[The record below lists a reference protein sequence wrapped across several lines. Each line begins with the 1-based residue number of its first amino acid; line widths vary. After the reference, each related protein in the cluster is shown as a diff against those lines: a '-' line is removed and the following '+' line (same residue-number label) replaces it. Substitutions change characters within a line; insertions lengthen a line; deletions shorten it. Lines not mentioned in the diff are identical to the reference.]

1 MGKKNNILILFII
14 LLSSFLSASG
24 EFTGWGDTIL
34 RHVADSNVIY
44 VFNLPISKHVIMLL
58 ISAVTTL
65 ILSLLATKKY
75 RQNINAKPEGL
86 SQIFEILLEFINKEI
101 VIPNIGEKD
110 SRTWTPVAMT
120 FFVFILTCNLLGL
133 IPFFDAIGV
142 FGQMSMPDSRFFQ
155 LMGGGGSTPTGNF
168 SVTVALAIITFFA
181 IIIAGVK
188 KHGFIGHWK
197 NMVPSDVPKP
207 VLIILIPIEIIG
219 MVVKP
224 FALTMRLGANMT
236 AGHIG
241 MVAIFALPIIL
252 GNGIQDGQSYTHL
265 ISHGGNPEPLSY
277 ITGFFAGLVAVILN
291 TGIYALELIVSLVQ
305 AYVFTLLSCVFIGMA
320 IHADH

>member
-1 MGKKNNILILFII
+1 MKKKNNFLILIFILFST
-14 LLSSFLSASG
+14 LFCASG
-24 EFTGWGDTIL
+24 EFDGWGNTIL
-34 RHVADSNVIY
+34 HHVADSEPVALLDMDSDGEKESFLIT
-44 VFNLPISKHVIMLL
+44 KHIIMLL
-58 ISAVTTL
+58 ISALVTLL
-65 ILSLLATKKY
+65 ISILATKKY
-75 RQNINAKPEGL
+75 RKNINAKPQGL
-86 SQIFEILLEFINKEI
+86 SQIFEILIDFIKKDI
-101 VIPNIGEKD
+101 VIPNIGEKY

-133 IPFFDAIGV
+133 IPFFEFIKPG
-142 FGQMSMPDSRFFQ
+142 GH
-155 LMGGGGSTPTGNF
+155 GGGSTATGNF
-168 SVTVALAIITFFA
+168 SVTVAFAIITFFA
-181 IIIAGVK
+181 IIIAGIK

-197 NMVPSDVPKP
+197 NMIPSGIPAP

-219 MVVKP
+219 MFVKP

-252 GNGIQDGQSYTHL
+252 GNGIQGDASYNSL
-265 ISHGGNPEPLSY
+265 VSPEPLSAF
-277 ITGFFAGLVAVILN
+277 TGLFAGFVAVLLN
-291 TGIYALELIVSLVQ
+291 TGIYGLELIVSLVQ

>member
-1 MGKKNNILILFII
+1 MLIKKISQGMKTIHKFLIFLIGSTSFI
-14 LLSSFLSASG
+14 FCASG
-24 EFTGWGDTIL
+24 EFTGWGNTIL
-34 RHVADSNVIY
+34 HHVADSQTVYIY
-44 VFNLPISKHVIMLL
+44 GLPISKHVIMLL
-58 ISAVTTL
+58 ISAIVTL
-65 ILSLLATKKY
+65 ILSIMATQKY
-75 RQNINAKPEGL
+75 RKNINAKPGGL
-86 SQIFEILLEFINKEI
+86 SQIFEILMEFINNEI
-101 VIPNIGEKD
+101 VIPNIGKNHIK
-110 SRTWTPVAMT
+110 TWTPVAMT

-133 IPFFDAIGV
+133 IPFFEFIK
-142 FGQMSMPDSRFFQ
+142 FG
-155 LMGGGGSTPTGNF
+155 GGGGSTATGNF

-188 KHGFIGHWK
+188 KHGFIQHWK
-197 NMVPSDVPKP
+197 NMVPGGVPKP
-207 VLIILIPIEIIG
+207 VLLILIPIEIIG
-219 MVVKP
+219 MFVKP

-252 GNGIQDGQSYTHL
+252 GGGIS
-265 ISHGGNPEPLSY
+265 NPNNLSY
-277 ITGFFAGLVAVILN
+277 ATGFFAGFVAVLLN

>member
-1 MGKKNNILILFII
+1 MINKLFILITLGI
-14 LLSSFLSASG
+14 SSVFAGSG

-34 RHVADSNVIY
+34 HHVADSQSIALYGIPV
-44 VFNLPISKHVIMLL
+44 SKHVIMLL
-58 ISAVTTL
+58 ISALVTL
-65 ILSLLATKKY
+65 ILSLLATQKFRK
-75 RQNINAKPEGL
+75 NINAKPKGL
-86 SQIFEILLEFINKEI
+86 SQIFEILMDFINNEI
-101 VIPNIGEKD
+101 VIPNIGKKY

-133 IPFFDAIGV
+133 IPFFEFIKWG
-142 FGQMSMPDSRFFQ
+142 
-155 LMGGGGSTPTGNF
+155 GGGGSTATGNF
-168 SVTVALAIITFFA
+168 SVTVALALITFFA
-181 IIIAGVK
+181 IIVAGVK

-197 NMVPSDVPKP
+197 NMVPGGVPRP

-219 MVVKP
+219 MFVKP

-252 GNGIQDGQSYTHL
+252 GGGIS
-265 ISHGGNPEPLSY
+265 NPTNLSY
-277 ITGFFAGLVAVILN
+277 ATGFFAGFVAVLLN

-305 AYVFTLLSCVFIGMA
+305 AYVFTLLSCVFIGMT